1 MVNSFHLCLI
11 PLFVAVFQ
19 TSYVQSQIN
28 IARKGKLL
36 FDDKFLNGIASQ
48 SRDILDH
55 ANTTFATGNIFE
67 NILLELQNTSSS
79 LSKAMDNT
87 SVVPKI
93 GFGFIAGFSSGFFI
107 KKVTKMV
114 LFTIGGAIVS
124 IQTLCHFGYIELKL
138 EKIKEDLKR
147 VLDWNVDGKADR
159 DDILFMYH
167 RVSTITYRIRFNS
180 T

>member
-1 MVNSFHLCLI
+1 MINLVK
-11 PLFVAVFQ
+11 A
-19 TSYVQSQIN
+19 QIN
-28 IARKGKLL
+28 IARKSKLI

-55 ANTTFATGNIFE
+55 ANATFESGMFESIF
-67 NILLELQNTSSS
+67 LEFQNTSSS
-79 LSKAMDNT
+79 LSKIMDSST
-87 SVVPKI
+87 VVPKI

-124 IQTLCHFGYIELKL
+124 IQALCHFGYIDLKL
-138 EKIKEDLKR
+138 EKIKNDLNK

-159 DDILFMYH
+159 DDLLFMYH
-167 RVSTITYRIRFNS
+167 RVSISFNYVNWIIIVII
-180 T
+180 